1 VSRQS
6 KDEWLRD
13 IDARQRN
20 IVFPDTVQNKG
31 RFWRNLYHGKE
42 PLNTA
47 QWIGVILLYLS
58 AALSLGFF
66 VYMLWPRYEAPWWRK
81 LIPAYGVP
89 AIIFIAV
96 VLFVVWGNRKARRSS
111 QSHHKSD

>member
-31 RFWRNLYHGKE
+31 RFWRNLYHGKQ

-47 QWIGVILLYLS
+47 QWAGVILLYLS
-58 AALSLGFF
+58 AAVSLGILAH
-66 VYMLWPRYEAPWWRK
+66 MMWPAYEQPWWRK
-81 LIPAYGVP
+81 LISAYGVP
-89 AIIFIAV
+89 ATIVAAV
-96 VLFVVWGNRKARRSS
+96 VLFIVLGNRKARRK
-111 QSHHKSD
+111 SHSHD